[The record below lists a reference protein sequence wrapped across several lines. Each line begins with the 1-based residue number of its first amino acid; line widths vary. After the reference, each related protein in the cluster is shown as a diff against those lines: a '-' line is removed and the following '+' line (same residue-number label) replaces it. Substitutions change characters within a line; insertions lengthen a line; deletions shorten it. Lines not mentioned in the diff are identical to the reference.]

1 VMGGVRAI
9 TDPQNKAD
17 VTSWIGRFF
26 KLDENLADDFYRRL
40 VPSLNPSGVVE
51 RDKIKLIIDS
61 AVERGL
67 TDKAL
72 DPDAVVDFSIVKQ
85 MRF

>member
-1 VMGGVRAI
+1 
-9 TDPQNKAD
+9 
-17 VTSWIGRFF
+17 
-26 KLDENLADDFYRRL
+26 
-40 VPSLNPSGVVE
+40 LNPSGFVDREQVQMV
-51 RDKIKLIIDS
+51 IDS

-67 TDKAL
+67 TDKPL